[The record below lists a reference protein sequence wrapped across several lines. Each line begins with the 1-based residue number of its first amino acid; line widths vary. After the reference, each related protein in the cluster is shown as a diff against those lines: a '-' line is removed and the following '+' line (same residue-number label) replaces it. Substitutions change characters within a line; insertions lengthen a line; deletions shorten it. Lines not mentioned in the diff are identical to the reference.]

1 MNGAEQAFK
10 SHVDKMA
17 FRQNG
22 ADNKLMDLGGHIPP
36 ENKGKRSDNENI
48 NCKPTKTGDMYQVV

>member
-1 MNGAEQAFK
+1 
-10 SHVDKMA
+10 MA

-22 ADNKLMDLGGHIPP
+22 ADNKLMDLGGIII
-36 ENKGKRSDNENI
+36 EGNKGKRTDNENI